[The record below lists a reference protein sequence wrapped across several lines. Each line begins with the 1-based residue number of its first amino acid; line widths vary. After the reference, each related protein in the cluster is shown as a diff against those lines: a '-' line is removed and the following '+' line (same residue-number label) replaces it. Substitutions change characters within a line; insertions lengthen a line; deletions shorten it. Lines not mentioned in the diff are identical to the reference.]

1 MSRFVKGKTTVLTLA
16 NGDTLVVK
24 ERLNRGEEA
33 ISIARM
39 RGERTRASICSVI
52 AYLLDWTLKDEQP
65 PIFGLSDDD
74 KEKVLDNLDPDDFD
88 EIKAVIYAHERTVQQ
103 ARDDAKKIR
112 DGVTASSATL
122 PSPSTSAGP
131 TTPSTS

>member
-33 ISIARM
+33 ASIARM
-39 RGERTRASICSVI
+39 RGERTRAGICSVI
-52 AYLLDWTLKDEQP
+52 AYLIDWTLKDDQP
-65 PIFGLSDDD
+65 AIFGLSDDD

-88 EIKAVIYAHERTVQQ
+88 EIKQAIYAHEHAVQK

-112 DGVTASSATL
+112 DGVTVSSAISS
-122 PSPSTSAGP
+122 SPGTTAGATSGSTS
-131 TTPSTS
+131 

>member
-16 NGDTLVVK
+16 NGDTLIVK
-24 ERLNRGEEA
+24 ERLNQGEERES
-33 ISIARM
+33 ISRV
-39 RGERTRASICSVI
+39 RGDRTRSALCIVV

-74 KEKVLDNLDPDDFD
+74 KEKVIDNLDPDDFD
-88 EIKAVIYAHERTVQQ
+88 EIKAEIFEHERKVQT
-103 ARDDAKKIR
+103 ARDEAKKIR
-112 DGVTASSATL
+112 DGVIESSAISS
-122 PSPSTSAGP
+122 SPGTMAGP